1 MNAVGPLL
9 TQLFDAQHADETAVR
24 YPQVEDNAR
33 RVIAYAEHFDQPVLI
48 PVGEAAHRLLAVVD
62 HLARG
67 TYEIPVWNRN
77 LSGRQVLL
85 VGTVAVSMIE
95 FDMTAETVRN
105 QGAAHVHGC
114 AIALTG
120 ATQSNLDSFTVL
132 TGDQTPVK
140 RTA

>member
-1 MNAVGPLL
+1 MTAVGPLL
-9 TQLFDAQHADETAVR
+9 TQLLDAQRADEAAVQ
-24 YPQVEDNAR
+24 YPQVEGNAR

-67 TYEIPVWNRN
+67 THDIPVWTRN
-77 LSGRQVLL
+77 VTGRQVLL
-85 VGTVAVSMIE
+85 VGTVAVSTIE
-95 FDMTAETVRN
+95 FDMTAATLRN

-114 AIALTG
+114 AIDITG
-120 ATQSNLDSFTVL
+120 ATESTLDSFTVL
-132 TGDQTPVK
+132 TGDQRPVK

>member
-1 MNAVGPLL
+1 MTAVGPLL
-9 TQLFDAQHADETAVR
+9 AQLLDAQRADETAAQ

-67 TYEIPVWNRN
+67 TYDIPVWTRN
-77 LSGRQVLL
+77 VTGRQVLL

-95 FDMTAETVRN
+95 FDMTANALRN
-105 QGAAHVHGC
+105 QGAANVHGC
-114 AIALTG
+114 AIDITG
-120 ATQSNLDSFTVL
+120 ATESTLDSFTVL
-132 TGDQTPVK
+132 TDHHQPLSK
-140 RTA
+140 SA